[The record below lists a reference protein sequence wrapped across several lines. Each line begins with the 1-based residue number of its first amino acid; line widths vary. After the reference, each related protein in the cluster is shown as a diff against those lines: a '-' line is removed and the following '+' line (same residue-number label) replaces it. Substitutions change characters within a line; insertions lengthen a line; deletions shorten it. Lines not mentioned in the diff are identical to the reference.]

1 MIELPLRIS
10 YNRRMGRIHSKQESI
25 KSALLG
31 IGRILGLPKY
41 FLITIVVTI
50 AFAVIIYFAINAN
63 FYGPLMMSRL
73 PILDKIALLGSMIID
88 IFKQSFTSPN
98 GALLMVVSI
107 LQGISIAAVIF
118 TAKNN
123 RDNEKTVSRQV
134 GLSGIASIAATIGLG
149 CVPCGTSLILPIVTL
164 FFSGAAAAAAANIA
178 SIIVLLSALL
188 LSLFS
193 LYKSGQI
200 IFMYTELSK
209 QEKIWIDKNHQA

>member
-1 MIELPLRIS
+1 MDQIRSE
-10 YNRRMGRIHSKQESI
+10 QESV

-31 IGRILGLPKY
+31 IGRMLGLPKY

-73 PILDKIALLGSMIID
+73 PVLDKIALLGSMIID
-88 IFKQSFTSPN
+88 IFKQSFTSLN
-98 GALLMVVSI
+98 GVLLMVASI
-107 LQGISIAAVIF
+107 LQGVSIAAVIF

-123 RDNEKTVSRQV
+123 RDNEKTVYRQV
-134 GLSGIASIAATIGLG
+134 GLSGITSIAATIGLG

-164 FFSGAAAAAAANIA
+164 FFSGAAAATAANIA
-178 SIIVLLSALL
+178 SIMVLLLALL

-209 QEKIWIDKNHQA
+209 QEKI

>member
-1 MIELPLRIS
+1 MSRIRS
-10 YNRRMGRIHSKQESI
+10 EQESV

-31 IGRILGLPKY
+31 VGRMLGLPKY
-41 FLITIVVTI
+41 FLITIVTTV
-50 AFAVIIYFAINAN
+50 AFAVVIYFAINAN

-73 PILDKIALLGSMIID
+73 PVLDKIALLGSMIID
-88 IFKQSFTSPN
+88 IFKQSFTSLN
-98 GALLMVVSI
+98 GVLLMVVSI
-107 LQGISIAAVIF
+107 LQGVSIAAVIF

-164 FFSGAAAAAAANIA
+164 FFSGAAATAANIA
-178 SIIVLLSALL
+178 SIIVLLLALL

-209 QEKIWIDKNHQA
+209 QEKI

>member
-1 MIELPLRIS
+1 MIELSLRIS
-10 YNRRMGRIHSKQESI
+10 YNRCMGRIHSKQESV

-31 IGRILGLPKY
+31 VGRMLGLPKY
-41 FLITIVVTI
+41 FLITIVATV

-88 IFKQSFTSPN
+88 VFKQSFTSPN
-98 GALLMVVSI
+98 GALLMIVSI
-107 LQGISIAAVIF
+107 LQGVSIAAVIF

-123 RDNEKTVSRQV
+123 RDNEKTISRQV

-149 CVPCGTSLILPIVTL
+149 CVPCGTSLILPVVTL

-178 SIIVLLSALL
+178 SIIVLLLALL

-209 QEKIWIDKNHQA
+209 QEKI

>member
-1 MIELPLRIS
+1 MN
-10 YNRRMGRIHSKQESI
+10 YNDKHYKLTI

-31 IGRILGLPKY
+31 ISRMLGLPKY
-41 FLITIVVTI
+41 FLITIVATV
-50 AFAVIIYFAINAN
+50 AFAVVIYFAINAN

-107 LQGISIAAVIF
+107 LQGVSIAAVIF

-164 FFSGAAAAAAANIA
+164 FFSGAAAATAANIA
-178 SIIVLLSALL
+178 SIIVLLLALL

-209 QEKIWIDKNHQA
+209 QEKI

>member
-1 MIELPLRIS
+1 MN
-10 YNRRMGRIHSKQESI
+10 YNDKHYKLTI

-31 IGRILGLPKY
+31 VGRMLGLPKY
-41 FLITIVVTI
+41 FLITIVATV

-88 IFKQSFTSPN
+88 IFKQSFTSLN

-107 LQGISIAAVIF
+107 LQGVSIAAVIF

-134 GLSGIASIAATIGLG
+134 GLSGIASVAAAIGLG
-149 CVPCGTSLILPIVTL
+149 CVPCGTSIILPIVAI
-164 FFSGAAAAAAANIA
+164 FFSGAAAANAANIA
-178 SIIVLLSALL
+178 STIVLILALL
-188 LSLFS
+188 LSVFS
-193 LYKSGQI
+193 LYKSGKI
-200 IFMYTELSK
+200 VFMYTELAK
-209 QEKIWIDKNHQA
+209 QEKES

>member
-1 MIELPLRIS
+1 
-10 YNRRMGRIHSKQESI
+10 MGRIHSKQKSI

-31 IGRILGLPKY
+31 VGRILGLPKY
-41 FLITIVVTI
+41 FLITIAATV

-73 PILDKIALLGSMIID
+73 PILDKSALLGSMIID
-88 IFKQSFTSPN
+88 IFKQSFTSLN

-164 FFSGAAAAAAANIA
+164 FFSGAAAATAANIA
-178 SIIVLLSALL
+178 SIIVLLLALL

-209 QEKIWIDKNHQA
+209 QEKI

>member
-1 MIELPLRIS
+1 MLPWMIELPLRIS
-10 YNRRMGRIHSKQESI
+10 YNGCMDQIRSKQESI

-31 IGRILGLPKY
+31 VGRILGLPKY
-41 FLITIVVTI
+41 FLITIVATV

-88 IFKQSFTSPN
+88 IFKQSFTSLN

-164 FFSGAAAAAAANIA
+164 FFSGAAAATAANIA
-178 SIIVLLSALL
+178 SIIVLLLALL

-209 QEKIWIDKNHQA
+209 QEKI

>member
-1 MIELPLRIS
+1 
-10 YNRRMGRIHSKQESI
+10 MGRIHSKQESI

-31 IGRILGLPKY
+31 VGRMLGLPKY
-41 FLITIVVTI
+41 FLITIVATV

-88 IFKQSFTSPN
+88 IFKQSFTSLN

-164 FFSGAAAAAAANIA
+164 FFSGAAAATAANIA
-178 SIIVLLSALL
+178 STIVLLLALL

-209 QEKIWIDKNHQA
+209 QEEI

>member
-1 MIELPLRIS
+1 MS
-10 YNRRMGRIHSKQESI
+10 YNDKHYKLTI
-25 KSALLG
+25 KSAFLG
-31 IGRILGLPKY
+31 IGRMLGLPKY
-41 FLITIVVTI
+41 FLITIVATV

-73 PILDKIALLGSMIID
+73 PVLDKIALLGSMIID

-107 LQGISIAAVIF
+107 LQGVSISAVIF

-164 FFSGAAAAAAANIA
+164 FFSGAAAATAANIA
-178 SIIVLLSALL
+178 SIIVLLLALL

-209 QEKIWIDKNHQA
+209 QEKI

>member
-1 MIELPLRIS
+1 MN
-10 YNRRMGRIHSKQESI
+10 YNDKHYKLTI

-31 IGRILGLPKY
+31 VGRMLGLPKY
-41 FLITIVVTI
+41 FLITIVATV

-73 PILDKIALLGSMIID
+73 PILDKITLLGSMIID

-98 GALLMVVSI
+98 GALLMIVSI
-107 LQGISIAAVIF
+107 LQGVSIAAVIF

-123 RDNEKTVSRQV
+123 RDNEV

-164 FFSGAAAAAAANIA
+164 FFSGAAAATAANIA
-178 SIIVLLSALL
+178 STVVLLLALL

-209 QEKIWIDKNHQA
+209 QEKI

>member
-1 MIELPLRIS
+1 
-10 YNRRMGRIHSKQESI
+10 MGRIRSKQESV

-31 IGRILGLPKY
+31 VGRMLGLPKY

-73 PILDKIALLGSMIID
+73 PIIDKITLLGSMIID

-98 GALLMVVSI
+98 GALLMIVSI
-107 LQGISIAAVIF
+107 LQGVSIAAVIF
-118 TAKNN
+118 TSKNN

-164 FFSGAAAAAAANIA
+164 FFSGAAAATAANIA
-178 SIIVLLSALL
+178 STIVLLLALL

-209 QEKIWIDKNHQA
+209 QEKI

>member
-1 MIELPLRIS
+1 MPLRIS
-10 YNRRMGRIHSKQESI
+10 YNRRMSRIRSKQESI

-31 IGRILGLPKY
+31 IGRILSLPKY
-41 FLITIVVTI
+41 FLITIVATV

-88 IFKQSFTSPN
+88 IFKQSFTSLN

-107 LQGISIAAVIF
+107 LQGVSIAAVIF

-149 CVPCGTSLILPIVTL
+149 CVPCGTSLILPIATL
-164 FFSGAAAAAAANIA
+164 FFSGAAAATAANIA
-178 SIIVLLSALL
+178 STIVLLLALL

-209 QEKIWIDKNHQA
+209 QEKI

>member
-1 MIELPLRIS
+1 MPPWMIELPLRIS
-10 YNRRMGRIHSKQESI
+10 YNTRMGRIRSKQESV

-31 IGRILGLPKY
+31 VGRMLGLPKY

-73 PILDKIALLGSMIID
+73 PIIDKITLLGSMIID

-98 GALLMVVSI
+98 GALLMIVSI
-107 LQGISIAAVIF
+107 LQGVSIAAVIF
-118 TAKNN
+118 TSKNN

-164 FFSGAAAAAAANIA
+164 FFSGAAAATAANIA
-178 SIIVLLSALL
+178 STIVLLLALL

-209 QEKIWIDKNHQA
+209 QEKI

>member
-1 MIELPLRIS
+1 MSRI
-10 YNRRMGRIHSKQESI
+10 RSKQESI
-25 KSALLG
+25 KSAILG
-31 IGRILGLPKY
+31 VGRILGLPKY
-41 FLITIVVTI
+41 FLITIVATV

-73 PILDKIALLGSMIID
+73 PVLDKIALLGSMIID
-88 IFKQSFTSPN
+88 IFKQSFTSLN
-98 GALLMVVSI
+98 GVLLMVASI
-107 LQGISIAAVIF
+107 LQGVSIAAVIF

-123 RDNEKTVSRQV
+123 RDNEKTVYRQV
-134 GLSGIASIAATIGLG
+134 GLSGITSIAATIGLG

-164 FFSGAAAAAAANIA
+164 FFSGAAAATAANIA
-178 SIIVLLSALL
+178 SIIVLLLALL

-209 QEKIWIDKNHQA
+209 QEKI

>member
-1 MIELPLRIS
+1 M
-10 YNRRMGRIHSKQESI
+10 
-25 KSALLG
+25 
-31 IGRILGLPKY
+31 LGLPKY
-41 FLITIVVTI
+41 FLITIVATV

-63 FYGPLMMSRL
+63 FYGPLIISRL

-98 GALLMVVSI
+98 GVLLMIVSI
-107 LQGISIAAVIF
+107 LQGVSIAAVIF

-164 FFSGAAAAAAANIA
+164 FFSGAAAATAANIA
-178 SIIVLLSALL
+178 STMVLLLALL

-209 QEKIWIDKNHQA
+209 QEKI

>member
-1 MIELPLRIS
+1 
-10 YNRRMGRIHSKQESI
+10 MGRIRSKQESV

-31 IGRILGLPKY
+31 VGRILGLPKY
-41 FLITIVVTI
+41 FLITIVATV

-88 IFKQSFTSPN
+88 IFKQSFTSLN

-107 LQGISIAAVIF
+107 LQGVSIAAVIF

-164 FFSGAAAAAAANIA
+164 FFSGAAATAANIA
-178 SIIVLLSALL
+178 SIIVLLLALL

-209 QEKIWIDKNHQA
+209 QEKI

>member
-1 MIELPLRIS
+1 M
-10 YNRRMGRIHSKQESI
+10 
-25 KSALLG
+25 
-31 IGRILGLPKY
+31 LGLPKY
-41 FLITIVVTI
+41 FLITIVATV

-73 PILDKIALLGSMIID
+73 PIIDKIALLGSMIID

-98 GALLMVVSI
+98 SALLMVVSI
-107 LQGISIAAVIF
+107 LQGVSIAAVIF
-118 TAKNN
+118 TSKNN

-178 SIIVLLSALL
+178 STIVLLLALL
-188 LSLFS
+188 LSLFA

-209 QEKIWIDKNHQA
+209 QEKI

>member
-1 MIELPLRIS
+1 
-10 YNRRMGRIHSKQESI
+10 MGRIRSKQESV

-31 IGRILGLPKY
+31 VGRILGLPKY
-41 FLITIVVTI
+41 FLITIVATV

-88 IFKQSFTSPN
+88 IFKQSFTSLN

-107 LQGISIAAVIF
+107 LQGVSIAAVIF

-123 RDNEKTVSRQV
+123 RDNEKAVSRQV

-164 FFSGAAAAAAANIA
+164 FFSGAAAATAANIA
-178 SIIVLLSALL
+178 SIIVLLLALL

-209 QEKIWIDKNHQA
+209 QEKI

>member
-1 MIELPLRIS
+1 MPLRIS
-10 YNRRMGRIHSKQESI
+10 YNRRMDQIRSKQESI

-31 IGRILGLPKY
+31 IGRMLGLPKY

-50 AFAVIIYFAINAN
+50 AFAVVIYFAINAN

-88 IFKQSFTSPN
+88 IFKQSFTSLN

-107 LQGISIAAVIF
+107 LQGVSIAAVIF

-164 FFSGAAAAAAANIA
+164 FFSGAAAATAANIA
-178 SIIVLLSALL
+178 SIIVLLLALL
-188 LSLFS
+188 LSLLS

-209 QEKIWIDKNHQA
+209 QEKI

>member
-1 MIELPLRIS
+1 M
-10 YNRRMGRIHSKQESI
+10 
-25 KSALLG
+25 
-31 IGRILGLPKY
+31 LGLPKY
-41 FLITIVVTI
+41 FLITIVATV

-73 PILDKIALLGSMIID
+73 PIIDKIALLGSMIID

-98 GALLMVVSI
+98 SALLMVVSI
-107 LQGISIAAVIF
+107 LQGVSIAAVIF
-118 TAKNN
+118 TSKNN

-164 FFSGAAAAAAANIA
+164 FFSGAAAATAANIA
-178 SIIVLLSALL
+178 SIIVLLLALL

-209 QEKIWIDKNHQA
+209 QEKI

>member
-1 MIELPLRIS
+1 
-10 YNRRMGRIHSKQESI
+10 MGRIHSKQESI
-25 KSALLG
+25 KSTILG
-31 IGRILGLPKY
+31 IVRMLGLPKY
-41 FLITIVVTI
+41 FLITIAATV

-63 FYGPLMMSRL
+63 FYGPLIISRL

-88 IFKQSFTSPN
+88 IFKQSFASLN

-107 LQGISIAAVIF
+107 LQGVSITAVIF

-164 FFSGAAAAAAANIA
+164 FFSGAAAATAANIA
-178 SIIVLLSALL
+178 STIVLLLALL

-209 QEKIWIDKNHQA
+209 QEKI

>member
-1 MIELPLRIS
+1 
-10 YNRRMGRIHSKQESI
+10 MGRIHSKQESI

-31 IGRILGLPKY
+31 VGRMLGLPKY
-41 FLITIVVTI
+41 FLITIVATV

-88 IFKQSFTSPN
+88 IFKQSFTSLN

-164 FFSGAAAAAAANIA
+164 FFSGAAAATAANIA
-178 SIIVLLSALL
+178 SIIVLLLALL

-200 IFMYTELSK
+200 IFMYIELSK
-209 QEKIWIDKNHQA
+209 QEKI

>member
-1 MIELPLRIS
+1 MLPWMIELPLRIS
-10 YNRRMGRIHSKQESI
+10 YNRRMSRIRSKQESI
-25 KSALLG
+25 KSAILG
-31 IGRILGLPKY
+31 VGRILGLPKY
-41 FLITIVVTI
+41 FLITIVATV

-73 PILDKIALLGSMIID
+73 PVLDKIALLGSMIID
-88 IFKQSFTSPN
+88 IFKQSFTSLN

-164 FFSGAAAAAAANIA
+164 FFSGAAATAANIA
-178 SIIVLLSALL
+178 STIILLLALL

-209 QEKIWIDKNHQA
+209 QEKI

>member
-1 MIELPLRIS
+1 MN
-10 YNRRMGRIHSKQESI
+10 YNDKHYKLTI
-25 KSALLG
+25 KTAILG
-31 IGRILGLPKY
+31 IVRMLGLPKY
-41 FLITIVVTI
+41 FLITIVATV

-73 PILDKIALLGSMIID
+73 PILDKITLLGSMIID
-88 IFKQSFTSPN
+88 IFKQSFTSLN

-107 LQGISIAAVIF
+107 LQGVSIAAVIF

-123 RDNEKTVSRQV
+123 RDNEKTISRQV

-164 FFSGAAAAAAANIA
+164 FFSGAAAATAANIA
-178 SIIVLLSALL
+178 SIIVLLLALL

-209 QEKIWIDKNHQA
+209 QEKI

>member
-1 MIELPLRIS
+1 MSQIRSE
-10 YNRRMGRIHSKQESI
+10 QESI

-31 IGRILGLPKY
+31 VGKIFGLPKY
-41 FLITIVVTI
+41 FLITIVATV

-73 PILDKIALLGSMIID
+73 PILDKITLLGSMIID

-98 GALLMVVSI
+98 GALLMIVSI
-107 LQGISIAAVIF
+107 LQGVSIAAVIF

-164 FFSGAAAAAAANIA
+164 FFSGAAAATAANIA
-178 SIIVLLSALL
+178 SIVVLLLALL

-209 QEKIWIDKNHQA
+209 QEKI

>member
-1 MIELPLRIS
+1 
-10 YNRRMGRIHSKQESI
+10 MGRIHSKQESI
-25 KSALLG
+25 KSTILG
-31 IGRILGLPKY
+31 IVRMLGLPKY
-41 FLITIVVTI
+41 FLITIAATV

-63 FYGPLMMSRL
+63 FYGPLIISRL

-88 IFKQSFTSPN
+88 IFKQSFASLN

-107 LQGISIAAVIF
+107 LQGVSIAAVIF
-118 TAKNN
+118 TSKNN

-164 FFSGAAAAAAANIA
+164 FFSGAAAATAANIA
-178 SIIVLLSALL
+178 STIVLLLALL

-209 QEKIWIDKNHQA
+209 QEKI

>member
-1 MIELPLRIS
+1 M
-10 YNRRMGRIHSKQESI
+10 
-25 KSALLG
+25 
-31 IGRILGLPKY
+31 LGLPKY
-41 FLITIVVTI
+41 FLITIVATV

-63 FYGPLMMSRL
+63 FYGTLMMSRL
-73 PILDKIALLGSMIID
+73 PIIDKIALLGSMIID

-98 GALLMVVSI
+98 SALLMVVSI
-107 LQGISIAAVIF
+107 LQGVSIAAVIF
-118 TAKNN
+118 TSKNN

-164 FFSGAAAAAAANIA
+164 FFSGAAAATVANIA
-178 SIIVLLSALL
+178 STIVLLLALL

-209 QEKIWIDKNHQA
+209 QEKI

>member
-1 MIELPLRIS
+1 MN
-10 YNRRMGRIHSKQESI
+10 YNDKHYKLTI

-31 IGRILGLPKY
+31 VGRMLGLPKY
-41 FLITIVVTI
+41 FLITIAATV
-50 AFAVIIYFAINAN
+50 AFAMIIYFAINAN

-73 PILDKIALLGSMIID
+73 PVLDKIALLGSMIID
-88 IFKQSFTSPN
+88 IFKQGFTSLN
-98 GALLMVVSI
+98 GALLMIVSI

-164 FFSGAAAAAAANIA
+164 FFSGAAAATAANIA
-178 SIIVLLSALL
+178 STIVLLLALL

-209 QEKIWIDKNHQA
+209 QEKI